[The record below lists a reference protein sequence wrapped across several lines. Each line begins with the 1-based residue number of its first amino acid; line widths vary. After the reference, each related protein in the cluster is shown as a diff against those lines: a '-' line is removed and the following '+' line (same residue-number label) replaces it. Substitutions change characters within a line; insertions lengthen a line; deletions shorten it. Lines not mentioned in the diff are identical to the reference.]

1 MTQQKQVIKYFKENQ
16 NKSMHF
22 KAIANELNI
31 LVPNMRRILGQ
42 GTLKG
47 IFTRVAKGLYKL
59 NDISDYKI
67 QLVGD
72 KEFKRKKELSELFN
86 NNAKY
91 YDNFNEYGIRYKG
104 ISIFNKDLTE
114 LYNTFLKL
122 TK

>member
-47 IFTRVAKGLYKL
+47 IFTRVAKGVYKLNNEDKLTMNTAMKL
-59 NDISDYKI
+59 NDIILNDNGKLSINKN
-67 QLVGD
+67 
-72 KEFKRKKELSELFN
+72 EFNTLLNSVN
-86 NNAKY
+86 
-91 YDNFNEYGIRYKG
+91 DNEKTI
-104 ISIFNKDLTE
+104 
-114 LYNTFLKL
+114 LKNL
-122 TK
+122 IK